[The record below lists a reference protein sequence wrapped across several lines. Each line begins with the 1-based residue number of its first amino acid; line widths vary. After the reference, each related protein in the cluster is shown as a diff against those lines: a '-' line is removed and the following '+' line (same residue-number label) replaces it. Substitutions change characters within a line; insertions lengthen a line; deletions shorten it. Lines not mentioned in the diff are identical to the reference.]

1 MKSWGNEEQIAK
13 RVQVKKK
20 WARGWGVGDVT
31 VKGQQKLHG
40 GVRKRKQSR
49 GAGQAELGKL
59 KYAEQL
65 PFSDII

>member
-1 MKSWGNEEQIAK
+1 M
-13 RVQVKKK
+13 
-20 WARGWGVGDVT
+20 GDVT